1 MALSFTGVMGGFAE
15 GAVKAKERDRREQ
28 ASELLANKQ
37 IMLPRILDA
46 MKNENEEKDKLKNL
60 YQQILPYA
68 HNDPNLAKEYL
79 SLGSEELEK
88 FLTSIRSWESQQGK
102 TARSIEAQREMGL
115 VPDDYTPTIG
125 EQVPFDTIWNES
137 LRGKPGDFVGTT
149 TDSSRKEAILADWGQ
164 TNPDVLMN
172 TAYQH
177 MAGIAGLGTGPEG
190 AAIAR
195 AHATGEW
202 EPRLTSDGIG
212 LALPRDP
219 SVHTKSETERLEL
232 DRLKNLMRPQKFD
245 ISSMSDEIKAL
256 FNGVDEVEMS
266 LSQFTATLGAG
277 TNIAQILNSLA
288 AARLAGVKA
297 ENEGTLSTDQ
307 MNVISRLA
315 GKSGEITRQIRENLL
330 NKLKVAYSIEGGQV
344 VIPTSTLKDPTG
356 AMTENL
362 MNDALGLLHTGFIEY
377 ASNKVKNEGAITLP
391 SLATFLTEN
400 NKLNSAL
407 LIAAAHADGQQIVS
421 SYRNNKELPSV
432 TLHRD
437 IVTEAIGLAGFGGA
451 MMTDRIY
458 NEALRVYVT
467 NKVDLADTDTLT
479 SEQVPVEIG
488 DVINV
493 DKIMEYFA
501 DPTNPTVFNS
511 DNITLRPTVAADLRK
526 TINDSVLDFV
536 AAKFPTDD
544 SEDAAYN
551 DQQKNLALE
560 VAEVLFPS
568 SPDNDRAMRFA
579 LGEEDHVTIPQL
591 LDILFK
597 DATNEDAQKTLR
609 TILNLIQGQSLR
621 LIPEGKLRGAA
632 TRSED

>member
-15 GAVKAKERDRREQ
+15 ATVEAKKRDRREQ
-28 ASELLANKQ
+28 AAELLANKQ
-37 IMLPRILDA
+37 IVLPRILDA
-46 MKNENEEKDKLKNL
+46 MKEENEEKEKLKNL

-68 HNDPNLAKEYL
+68 HGDPDLAKEYL
-79 SLGSEELEK
+79 GLGSAELEK

-102 TARSIEAQREMGL
+102 TARNIEAQKEMGL

-164 TNPDVLMN
+164 SNPDVLMN

-195 AHATGEW
+195 AYATGEW
-202 EPRLTSDGIG
+202 EPTLTSDGIG

-219 SVHTKSETERLEL
+219 SVYIQSETERLA
-232 DRLKNLMRPQKFD
+232 LKQLNNLMKPQKFD
-245 ISSMSDEIKAL
+245 ISGMPDAIKAM
-256 FNGVDEVEMS
+256 FGGADEVEMS
-266 LSQFTATLGAG
+266 LSKFRETVGAG
-277 TNIAQILNSLA
+277 VNIAQILNSMA

-297 ENEGTLSTDQ
+297 ENEGILSTDQ
-307 MNVISRLA
+307 RNVISRLA

-344 VIPTSTLKDPTG
+344 VIPTATLEDPTG

-362 MNDALGLLHTGFIEY
+362 MNDALGLLHTGYIEY

-400 NKLNSAL
+400 DKLNSAL

-421 SYRNNKELPSV
+421 SFRNDQELPSV

-451 MMTDRIY
+451 KMTDRIY
-458 NEALRVYVT
+458 NEALRVYIT
-467 NKVDLADTDTLT
+467 NKVAMPAPDLETLT
-479 SEQVPVEIG
+479 TPVPIEIG

-493 DKIMEYFA
+493 EKIMGHFS
-501 DPTNPTVFNS
+501 DPNNPTVFNT
-511 DNITLRPTVAADLRK
+511 DNITLRPTVANGLRK
-526 TINDSVLDFV
+526 TINNSVLDFV

-544 SEDAAYN
+544 SQDRTYN
-551 DQQKNLALE
+551 DRQRNLALE
-560 VAEVLFPS
+560 VAESLFPS
-568 SPDNDRAMRFA
+568 ANNDKAMRFD
-579 LGEEDHVTIPQL
+579 LGEEDHVTIPEL

-597 DATNEDAQKTLR
+597 DATNKDAQKTLR
-609 TILNLIQGQSLR
+609 TILNLIQEQSLR
-621 LIPEGKLRGAA
+621 LIPEGELRGAA